1 MRLPS
6 LAIAALGAALVAGPT
21 IGAGTARA
29 QLKVVTSTTDL
40 YDIGKAVGGD
50 KITATHIGEGYQD
63 PHFIEAKPSFV
74 LQLRNA
80 DVWAFVGLDLE
91 IGWMPLLL
99 QGARNP
105 KLDPG
110 KPGYVDASRVISVL
124 DIGRGNIDRSQGDV
138 HPLGNPHYWLDP
150 ENGRRIAKLF
160 QETFTTLDP
169 KNASMYDAN
178 ANAFTRRLDAAER
191 TWQADI
197 AKIKGQP
204 VVAWHTSW
212 RYFAEYTGMLSFSN
226 FGSVRHPDAEKVSR
240 AVQLVRQR
248 DPNLVVDGEM
258 QADSALDER
267 ILADSY
273 PFSALKEPAN
283 VLIFPNLSAG
293 NIAYKLLNQ
302 LGGATAIGPILIG
315 MPTSERAATYRFTSN
330 PV

>member
-1 MRLPS
+1 
-6 LAIAALGAALVAGPT
+6 VATPFVS
-21 IGAGTARA
+21 ASTAQA

-40 YDIGKAVGGD
+40 YDIAKEVGGT

-105 KLDPG
+105 KLQPG
-110 KPGYVDASRVISVL
+110 QPGYVDASRVISVL
-124 DIGRGNIDRSQGDV
+124 DMARGNVDRSQGDV

-169 KNASMYDAN
+169 KNASVYDAN
-178 ANAFTRRLDAAER
+178 AKAFTQRLDAAER
-191 TWQADI
+191 TWQADL

-212 RYFAEYTGMLSFSN
+212 RYFAEYTGMNIVGFMEPKPGVPPSPSHLAGLIQTMKQSGAKVIIMEPFYDKNTADFVAGKTGAKVLVMPPSVGGTKGLDDYIQLM
-226 FGSVRHPDAEKVSR
+226 GSDIH
-240 AVQLVRQR
+240 QL
-248 DPNLVVDGEM
+248 
-258 QADSALDER
+258 AAAL
-267 ILADSY
+267 
-273 PFSALKEPAN
+273 
-283 VLIFPNLSAG
+283 
-293 NIAYKLLNQ
+293 
-302 LGGATAIGPILIG
+302 
-315 MPTSERAATYRFTSN
+315 
-330 PV
+330 

>member
-1 MRLPS
+1 MMFSRTTGI
-6 LAIAALGAALVAGPT
+6 LAIAAALVVGAPIAG
-21 IGAGTARA
+21 ASDALA

-40 YDIGKAVGGD
+40 YDIAKQVGGN

-105 KLDPG
+105 KLQPG
-110 KPGYVDASRVISVL
+110 QPGYVDASRVMTVL
-124 DIGRGNIDRSQGDV
+124 DMARGNVDRSQGDV

-160 QETFTTLDP
+160 RETFSQLDP
-169 KNASMYDAN
+169 KNAATYAAN
-178 ANAFTRRLDAAER
+178 EKAFTQRLDAADKA
-191 TWQADI
+191 WQPDL

-212 RYFAEYTGMLSFSN
+212 RYFAEYNGMNIVGFMEPKPGVPPSPAHLAGLIQTMKRTGAKVIVMEPFYDRRTADFVASKTGAKVLVLPP
-226 FGSVRHPDAEKVSR
+226 SVGGVKGLDDYI
-240 AVQLVRQR
+240 QLMTNDIQK
-248 DPNLVVDGEM
+248 L
-258 QADSALDER
+258 AAAL
-267 ILADSY
+267 
-273 PFSALKEPAN
+273 
-283 VLIFPNLSAG
+283 
-293 NIAYKLLNQ
+293 
-302 LGGATAIGPILIG
+302 
-315 MPTSERAATYRFTSN
+315 
-330 PV
+330 